1 MTSLKKNPEVQALV
15 EKAVEKAKADAF
27 KTAISMVKTVAA
39 AQTADDEVQDK
50 AKVATVKKFAKDLAE
65 AFKS

>member
-1 MTSLKKNPEVQALV
+1 
-15 EKAVEKAKADAF
+15 
-27 KTAISMVKTVAA
+27 MVKTVAA